1 MGDGAMRQITN
12 VKVLEGYRLEL
23 EFDDG
28 VSGGVDLSDLVGK
41 GVFALWRDRR
51 AFEQVRVGSSGEL
64 AWGDKIDLCP
74 DALYLRVTGKKPEDI
89 FPSLRKQPAHA

>member
-1 MGDGAMRQITN
+1 MRKIAN
-12 VKVLEGYRLEL
+12 LRVLEEYRLEL

-28 VSGGVDLSDLVGK
+28 VSGTVDVSDLVGK

-51 AFEQVRVGSSGEL
+51 AFEEVRVGSSGEL
-64 AWGDKIDLCP
+64 AWGEQIDLCP
-74 DALYLRVTGKKPEDI
+74 DALYLKVTGKKPEDI